1 VFIVKH
7 VKHFRRLMDYWFGM
21 PTRCIYMFVA
31 KIFYCGGSF
40 GRLGVLRAVTPL
52 SDLKP
57 LMFDE
62 TLAYVGQSFPAENQK
77 SPAQIVIEIVPDEED
92 ESWNAG
98 FYLIKKGPLHFEDSL
113 RKLCKAASRSI

>member
-40 GRLGVLRAVTPL
+40 GRLGVLRAVMPL

-62 TLAYVGQSFPAENQK
+62 TLAYVGQSFPGSRTLSAN
-77 SPAQIVIEIVPDEED
+77 SARLPADPFEARAAA
-92 ESWNAG
+92 NAG
-98 FYLIKKGPLHFEDSL
+98 AHNVD
-113 RKLCKAASRSI
+113 AS